1 MIKVE
6 AKVVGTIKRSA
17 TVCTDKSGNLYLSF
31 IMTVVLPDVKI
42 GTKNIDIFVS
52 LPNTQQE
59 EAQSYVE
66 GVRVA
71 VSGNVDIRKRNEELC
86 FYLTG
91 NSVETQNISEH
102 DTISGTMSFRGYLK
116 KDNLYEQKTDKNGH
130 PFIVFSAYS
139 IEKVGEEFVSTW
151 VNFMRFPEKG
161 CGIETIVPNWLHS
174 KAHVNITGE
183 LQVSAYNG
191 IVRLSCRVKDM
202 SEHVYVQH

>member
-1 MIKVE
+1 MIKAE
-6 AKVVGTIKRSA
+6 ANVVGTIKRCA
-17 TVCTDKSGNLYLSF
+17 TVCTDKSGNPYLSF
-31 IMTVVLPDVKI
+31 IMAVVLPDTKS
-42 GTKNIDIFVS
+42 GTKSIDIFVS

-66 GVRVA
+66 GIRIA
-71 VSGNVDIRKRNEELC
+71 VSGNMDIRKRNEELC

-91 NSVETQNISEH
+91 NSVEPQNVSER
-102 DTISGTMSFRGYLK
+102 DTISGTMTFRGYLK
-116 KDNLYEQKTDKNGH
+116 KDNPYEQKTDKNGH

-139 IEKVGEEFVSTW
+139 IEKVGEVFVSTW

-161 CGIETIVPNWLHS
+161 CGIETIVPDWLHS

-191 IVRLSCRVKDM
+191 IVRLSCRVKDI